1 MVVLRSWF
9 STPVQNRVTV
19 AVLTQVFLE
28 RRVCKLGALELRF
41 WGHSHFSQADKSGSL
56 GLRCASNMIC
66 AQHLLSFREIT
77 VGGYLCDQ
85 PPISTV
91 DLTSLKGFCGQKHC
105 TSVVKFSLL
114 GEEGIY
120 SL

>member
-1 MVVLRSWF
+1 MLRSWF

-41 WGHSHFSQADKSGSL
+41 WGRSHFSQADKSGSL

-66 AQHLLSFREIT
+66 SQHLLSFWEIT
-77 VGGYLCDQ
+77 VGVYLRDQ

-105 TSVVKFSLL
+105 TSVVKFFLL